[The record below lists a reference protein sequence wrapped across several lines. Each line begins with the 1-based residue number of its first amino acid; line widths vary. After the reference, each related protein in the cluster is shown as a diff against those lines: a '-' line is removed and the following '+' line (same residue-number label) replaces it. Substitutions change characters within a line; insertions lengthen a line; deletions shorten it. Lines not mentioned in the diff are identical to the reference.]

1 MSLLEQMKSYI
12 ASVRNQGLEMS
23 KVQTSRA
30 ALENLRR
37 EMGLAPD
44 AAVIV
49 DGVPFEAFETERD
62 EQMSRARLYAATRW
76 GVDIPDEDLRALLKA
91 VPDDELKDLI
101 PLIVDQ
107 QLDDMGYDDP
117 LDDADDEDVENMNH
131 NLGLIGFDPAR

>member
-1 MSLLEQMKSYI
+1 
-12 ASVRNQGLEMS
+12 MS